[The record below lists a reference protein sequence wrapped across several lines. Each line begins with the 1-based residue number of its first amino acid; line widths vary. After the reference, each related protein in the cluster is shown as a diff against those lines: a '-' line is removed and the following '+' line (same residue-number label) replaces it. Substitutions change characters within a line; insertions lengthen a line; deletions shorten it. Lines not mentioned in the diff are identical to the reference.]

1 MLKLLELRPASSVEP
16 PWTATEEGTDS
27 MTIKKTYYPAKT
39 FDDDIDAFSKLFKD
53 KGWSFSNIDPK
64 QLAKDAVEQRT
75 ERATHD
81 ALESKFT
88 HAHET
93 FGVDQEQRHERFRAA
108 LKAAR
113 GAFANDKGVMAEL
126 DRFKRSVVRT
136 KKKAKEPVPAPK
148 G

>member
-1 MLKLLELRPASSVEP
+1 
-16 PWTATEEGTDS
+16 

-53 KGWSFSNIDPK
+53 KGWTFSNIDPK
-64 QLAKDAVEQRT
+64 QLAKDAVDQRA

-81 ALESKFT
+81 ALESKYT
-88 HAHET
+88 HMHET

-108 LKAAR
+108 LTAAR

-126 DRFKRSVVRT
+126 DRFKRSVVRA
-136 KKKAKEPVPAPK
+136 KKKAKEPGPT